1 MKCANLFVVFALVI
15 LAISTTAAQWPGPK
29 APVIPEADGYIDI
42 PHAAIAPKKNHVYKA
57 IFDAT
62 AAASEPTQL
71 LPAINMAG
79 SELNAFGVANVPLEN
94 VKFVIVFHG
103 SGMNG
108 ILDDAHY
115 KEKFGVSN
123 PNLKTFAAMK
133 KIGVELYVCGQN
145 LAAEN
150 IDPATISPDVTV
162 ASDALIVLMEY
173 QNKGY
178 ALMSF

>member
-1 MKCANLFVVFALVI
+1 MKNTKLSVVIILVI
-15 LAISTTAAQWPGPK
+15 LATSTTFAQWSAPK
-29 APVIPEADGYIDI
+29 APVVTEADGYIDI
-42 PHAAIAPKKNHVYKA
+42 PHAAVAPKKNHVYKA

-62 AAASEPTQL
+62 MAASEPTQL
-71 LPAINMAG
+71 VPAMNMAG
-79 SELNAFGVANVPLEN
+79 SELNALGVAGVPLTN
-94 VKFVIVFHG
+94 AKFVIVFHG

-123 PNLKTFAAMK
+123 PNLKTFATMK
-133 KIGVELYVCGQN
+133 KLGVELYVCGQN
-145 LAAEN
+145 LAAEH
-150 IDPATISPDVTV
+150 IDPATISPDVIV